1 MATSFD
7 EYVVGRGPGLL
18 RFGYLLTGDRHL
30 AEDLVQEVLA
40 KAHRRWAKIERLDQP
55 DAYCRKAV
63 LNQYLSWRRRRSSGE
78 TTIAHFPDGPGAG
91 DHATR
96 LADRDAMWT
105 MLAGLP
111 RQQRA
116 VLVLRFYEDLADAQI
131 AELIG
136 CSVATVRA
144 HASRALTRLRAGFP
158 AATSLIGGQS

>member
-1 MATSFD
+1 MFD
-7 EYVVGRGPGLL
+7 DYVVARGPGLL
-18 RFGYLLTGDRHL
+18 RFAFLLTGDRHL

-40 KAHRRWAKIERLDQP
+40 KSHRRWRRIEQLDQP
-55 DAYCRKAV
+55 DSYVRKAI
-63 LNQYLSWRRRRSSGE
+63 LNQYLSWRRRRSYGE
-78 TTIAHFPDGPGAG
+78 TATAVVPDSAVHS
-91 DHATR
+91 DHAAR

-105 MLAGLP
+105 LLAGLP

-158 AATSLIGGQS
+158 AETSFIGGQP

>member
-7 EYVVGRGPGLL
+7 DYVVGRGPGLL
-18 RFGYLLTGDRHL
+18 RFAYLLTGDRHL

-40 KAHRRWAKIERLDQP
+40 KAHRSWARIERLDAP
-55 DAYCRKAV
+55 DSYVRKAI

-78 TTIAHFPDGPGAG
+78 VSIGEVPDTPAGA
-91 DHATR
+91 DHASR
-96 LADRDAMWT
+96 HADRDAIWT
-105 MLAGLP
+105 MLTGLP

>member
-1 MATSFD
+1 MASSFD
-7 EYVVGRGPGLL
+7 QYVVGRGASLL
-18 RFGYLLTGDRHL
+18 RFAYLLTADRHL

-40 KAHRRWAKIERLDQP
+40 KAHHRWARIERLDQP
-55 DAYCRKAV
+55 DYYVRKAI

-78 TTIAHFPDGPGAG
+78 TAMRDLPDAPDPG
-91 DHATR
+91 DHASR
-96 LADRDAMWT
+96 LAERDEVWA

-116 VLVLRFYEDLADAQI
+116 VLVLRYYEDLADAQI

-158 AATSLIGGQS
+158 AAISLIGGQS